1 MLTISSSSDDK
12 RTSPLFEDF
21 PRLFFFS
28 SGFFSL
34 LDNFLLRLSGLS
46 LCVFL
51 DEELL
56 VLFEEL
62 DLLLLLCESVFLE
75 ELVVL
80 LLLELLLLPL
90 FESLCL
96 DVDDCE
102 GAVDDDFLVGT

>member
-12 RTSPLFEDF
+12 RISAFEDF

-56 VLFEEL
+56 VLLEEL
-62 DLLLLLCESVFLE
+62 DLLLLLCESDFLE
-75 ELVVL
+75 ELVDL

-102 GAVDDDFLVGT
+102 RAVDDNFLVGT